1 MQTVTWNNSQL
12 SRLML
17 GTVQLGMP
25 YGIANS
31 TGQPSREAVRRILL
45 MAIERGVNCFDTAA
59 AYGDSEALL
68 GQLLPEILGAAAF
81 EQQLIVTKVQPLTP
95 EQLADRTQGEAA
107 VRASVAR
114 SRQRLGLD
122 ALPLVLFH
130 REDDAIHAGVLE
142 ELREQGWLR
151 CWGVSCGNEANGA
164 LHCVDLAGIS
174 ALQLPG
180 SLLDQRHIRSGVV
193 GRAAVKRVAV
203 FVRSIFLQGLMLL
216 PDDCIPK
223 ALQAVVPA
231 LGRLRHLAADS
242 GMTLHELSLRYLLDA
257 EGVTSVL
264 VGAETAEQVQQAA
277 EAIDRGVLPQD
288 LRKAAEES
296 VGELPAEVLTPWMWQ
311 GLGAGRCEV

>member
-1 MQTVTWNNSQL
+1 MQTLTSNNSQL

-31 TGQPSREAVRRILL
+31 TGQPSRESVRRILQT
-45 MAIERGVNCFDTAA
+45 AIEHGVNCFDTAA

-68 GQLLPEILGAAAF
+68 GELLPEIIGVAAF

-95 EQLADRTQGEAA
+95 EQLADRTLGEAA

-114 SRQRLGLD
+114 SHQRLGLD
-122 ALPLVLFH
+122 VLPLVLFH
-130 REDDAIHAGVLE
+130 REEDALHAGVLE
-142 ELREQGWLR
+142 ELRDQGRLR
-151 CWGVSCGNEANGA
+151 CWGLSCGNEPDGA
-164 LHCVDLAGIS
+164 LHCVELAGIA

-180 SLLDQRHIRSGVV
+180 SLLDQRHLRSGVA
-193 GRAAVKRVAV
+193 GRAAAKRIAV

-216 PDDCIPK
+216 PDERVPE
-223 ALQAVVPA
+223 ALRAVVPA

-242 GMTLHELSLRYLLDA
+242 GMTLHELAVRYLLDA

-264 VGAETAEQVQQAA
+264 VGAETADQVQQAA
-277 EAIDRGVLPQD
+277 EAIDRGALPLD

-296 VGELPAEVLTPWMWQ
+296 VGQLPAEVLTPLMWQ
-311 GLGAGRCEV
+311 GLRAGR

>member
-1 MQTVTWNNSQL
+1 MQTLTWNNSQL

-31 TGQPSREAVRRILL
+31 TGQPSRESVRRILQT
-45 MAIERGVNCFDTAA
+45 AIEHGVNCFDTAA

-68 GQLLPEILGAAAF
+68 GELLPEIIGVAAF

-95 EQLADRTQGEAA
+95 EQLADRTLGEAA

-114 SRQRLGLD
+114 SHQRLGLD
-122 ALPLVLFH
+122 VLPLVLFH
-130 REDDAIHAGVLE
+130 REEDALHAGVLE
-142 ELREQGWLR
+142 ELRDMGRLR
-151 CWGVSCGNEANGA
+151 CWGLSCGNEPDGA
-164 LHCVDLAGIS
+164 LHCVELAGIA

-180 SLLDQRHIRSGVV
+180 SLLDQRHLRSGVA
-193 GRAAVKRVAV
+193 GRAAAKRIAV

-216 PDDCIPK
+216 PDERVPE
-223 ALQAVVPA
+223 ALRAVVPA

-242 GMTLHELSLRYLLDA
+242 GMTLHELAVRYLLDA

-264 VGAETAEQVQQAA
+264 VGAETADQVQQAA
-277 EAIDRGVLPQD
+277 EAIDRGALPLD

-296 VGELPAEVLTPWMWQ
+296 VGQLPAEVLTPLMWQ
-311 GLGAGRCEV
+311 GLRAGR